1 MWEAWRPRGGHRWL
15 VCAAAWLAHGARA
28 AVEQIHINMG
38 RDATEMVVSWAKWD
52 ASASYVRVAR
62 STDALAAAPRVYSA
76 EHARYSIDDT
86 CNGYM
91 NVTYTSPFLHHATLT
106 GLEPGSEY
114 VYQVDDDGAPA
125 YAFAAAPAAAPAYP
139 LSVAVLGDMGQ
150 TKFSNMTCSEM
161 VAHAPRPGLA
171 MFVGDLSYADCDAPR
186 WDRWARLTERCFAVL
201 PTMVLPGNHE
211 IELERRTGEAFRGYR
226 ARYRMPQAF
235 AERTAPGTID
245 WSDYDANLT
254 YDGGASYYGFASG
267 PVHFVV
273 LNTYAD
279 AARGALQRAW
289 LEHELSCVY
298 DRRKTPWLLAFMHA
312 PWYNTNEKHQ
322 PGAELATA
330 RHKAALEGL
339 LARAGV
345 AAVFAGHVHA
355 YERSTPVC
363 FERVQP
369 DGAAPTYVTVGD
381 GGNRERLYDV
391 WPYHRDAAWSAFR
404 NGTRYGFGTLTVANA
419 THARWEWL
427 PNHRGG
433 DPGDEKW
440 IVNVRPERAAAACPD
455 ETGEEASAPPNC
467 NAPFDPDSRSTF
479 VGGDDG
485 GGWALGGGEM
495 PIAIG
500 LIALLVCCFALRA
513 GNDARPYVRKHV
525 ELGPRSS
532 SSSDAEAEPA
542 SAGSAGP
549 ADSCGSVRSA
559 TDGADGSADRN
570 ELPENVAFV

>member
-1 MWEAWRPRGGHRWL
+1 MLLRDGG
-15 VCAAAWLAHGARA
+15 
-28 AVEQIHINMG
+28 
-38 RDATEMVVSWAKWD
+38 
-52 ASASYVRVAR
+52 
-62 STDALAAAPRVYSA
+62 
-76 EHARYSIDDT
+76 
-86 CNGYM
+86 
-91 NVTYTSPFLHHATLT
+91 
-106 GLEPGSEY
+106 
-114 VYQVDDDGAPA
+114 
-125 YAFAAAPAAAPAYP
+125 
-139 LSVAVLGDMGQ
+139 
-150 TKFSNMTCSEM
+150 
-161 VAHAPRPGLA
+161 HAPRPGLA

-186 WDRWARLTERCFAVL
+186 WDRWGAAHRALLRRAPDDGAARQPRDRV
-201 PTMVLPGNHE
+201 
-211 IELERRTGEAFRGYR
+211 ERRTGEGVPRVR

-279 AARGALQRAW
+279 AGARRAPARVARARA
-289 LEHELSCVY
+289 ELRLRPAQDV
-298 DRRKTPWLLAFMHA
+298 PWLLAFMHA
-312 PWYNTNEKHQ
+312 RRGTTRTRSTSRAPSC
-322 PGAELATA
+322 ATA
-330 RHKAALEGL
+330 RHKAAPRGCR
-339 LARAGV
+339 ARR
-345 AAVFAGHVHA
+345 AAAAAFAGHVHA

-391 WPYHRDAAWSAFR
+391 CGRTTATAAWSAFR

-467 NAPFDPDSRSTF
+467 NAPFRPRQPFDVR
-479 VGGDDG
+479 GRRRRRRL
-485 GGWALGGGEM
+485 ALGGGEM

-513 GNDARPYVRKHV
+513 GNDAIGRTCAAIGARTAELELVGRRGRPRVRG
-525 ELGPRSS
+525 LGR
-532 SSSDAEAEPA
+532 
-542 SAGSAGP
+542 AG
-549 ADSCGSVRSA
+549 
-559 TDGADGSADRN
+559 
-570 ELPENVAFV
+570 